1 MTMTDATYLSWLERG
16 SFETEKTKDLRKAIE
31 ESLPRELF
39 IRIEPL
45 LNELVDLCMEKAFLA
60 GAKRCEE

>member
-1 MTMTDATYLSWLERG
+1 MTDATYLSWLERG

-45 LNELVDLCMEKAFLA
+45 LNELVDLCMENAFLA
-60 GAKRCEE
+60 GVKQCEV

>member
-1 MTMTDATYLSWLERG
+1 LERG
-16 SFETEKTKDLRKAIE
+16 SFETEKTKELRKAIE

-45 LNELVDLCMEKAFLA
+45 LNELVDLCMESAFLA
-60 GAKRCEE
+60 GAKQCEE